1 MVSKHQMLP
10 PTRRPRA
17 LGLRPKMSHS
27 DQTRDAVKS
36 FSFLSL
42 GFEPRLQPHVIHRC
56 TLIYR
61 RIQEAGPLN
70 QPLYKQPPVERND
83 QPPILPITSMDV
95 DENMDADM
103 LDDDTT
109 EDTMMDLH
117 DDSWGSDDKSLESDN
132 ESTGS
137 DDDGLGSDDEST
149 RSDDDDIESD
159 YGRCESD
166 DGGVNDSESDNS
178 DSVQDDCCCELDS
191 NGPPICAEASYKHLV

>member
-1 MVSKHQMLP
+1 MEL
-10 PTRRPRA
+10 
-17 LGLRPKMSHS
+17 
-27 DQTRDAVKS
+27 
-36 FSFLSL
+36 
-42 GFEPRLQPHVIHRC
+42 
-56 TLIYR
+56 
-61 RIQEAGPLN
+61 
-70 QPLYKQPPVERND
+70 
-83 QPPILPITSMDV
+83 

-103 LDDDTT
+103 LDDDAT

-117 DDSWGSDDKSLESDN
+117 DDCWGSDDSREPGN
-132 ESTGS
+132 ESTRS
-137 DDDGLGSDDEST
+137 DDDRLKSDDESTRSDDDRLKSDDQST